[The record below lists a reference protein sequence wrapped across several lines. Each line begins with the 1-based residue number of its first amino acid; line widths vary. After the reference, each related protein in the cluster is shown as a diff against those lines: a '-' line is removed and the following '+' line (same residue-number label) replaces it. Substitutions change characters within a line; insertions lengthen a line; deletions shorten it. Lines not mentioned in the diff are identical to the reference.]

1 MGVGT
6 GPTRF
11 YCWPQEIDPCQ
22 PTNHLH
28 SKGFGVILTE
38 IYLGWE
44 YSAWYGRWMR
54 PSAFGVVISVVDGA
68 CDSVQLAKHNVA
80 VYSGSLDKLAVVK

>member
-1 MGVGT
+1 M
-6 GPTRF
+6 
-11 YCWPQEIDPCQ
+11 
-22 PTNHLH
+22 
-28 SKGFGVILTE
+28 TE

-80 VYSGSLDKLAVVK
+80 VYSGSLDKLAVVKEGPESRLGWSGGRNMLHM